1 MINIY
6 EEDGKLIVE
15 LKDMI
20 IKATSDYEPTIS
32 YSAYPA
38 DWNVEIRIK
47 NIEHN
52 IKLET
57 K

>member
-20 IKATSDYEPTIS
+20 IKATSDYESTVS

-38 DWNVEIRIK
+38 DWNVEIRMNNVEHDIK
-47 NIEHN
+47 S
-52 IKLET
+52 ET